1 MVDDF
6 GGAHCKTAKSA
17 EAFTKGHWLTAPKPL
32 TPICA
37 YLIRLWAIMKEM

>member
-6 GGAHCKTAKSA
+6 GARIAKRGS
-17 EAFTKGHWLTAPKPL
+17 FHKGHWLTAPKPL

>member
-6 GGAHCKTAKSA
+6 GARIAKLRKARKLSQRTLA
-17 EAFTKGHWLTAPKPL
+17 DRAKALG
-32 TPICA
+32 PICA